1 MSFAQSFYCFPIF
14 TTYRND
20 VPLSPETGIIEAN
33 HVRNL
38 YYIYANRHNDHPSPY
53 SENHPDPLERRI
65 HAMPDVEVF
74 LMADDH
80 PPQWFLGVDLAHAL
94 HGAYY
99 HALQV
104 FGDAVQPTGWNCHD
118 PWGNYDYASKL
129 EEINFPY
136 IPCPICFTRNLYH
149 FPFNTFHELQRQVHH
164 NNFYVICLNALSIII
179 NATKQNHYSNLA
191 HVGYIC
197 GSPACVS
204 AHRFWCRLH
213 GHPVIDSSEDNLS
226 DAGFP
231 INDYDANNESLGPLT
246 PPTEVSL
253 PPALEEFVEQI
264 FNYAAWGIKPPV
276 IPESHRIQW
285 LGQQYGDS
293 FTAPEFEPL
302 HAASNAGEYPAPPN
316 SRNYELDVNTLTEQ
330 LAQVAVVQ
338 DADPAPPSFSADFV
352 ESIWE
357 WPGEPQPVANL
368 GPPEW
373 PSVPQQHTPPFSWED
388 HWHEVRARDLR
399 TEGDMD
405 FDIGGGIE
413 INANHVIQT
422 RPVTSN

>member
-33 HVRNL
+33 HVRDL

-136 IPCPICFTRNLYH
+136 IPCPICFTRDLYH
-149 FPFNTFHELQRQVHH
+149 FPFDTFHELQRQVHH

-191 HVGYIC
+191 HVGYIR

-213 GHPVIDSSEDNLS
+213 GHPVIDGSEDDLS

-231 INDYDANNESLGPLT
+231 INGYDADDESLGPLT
-246 PPTEVSL
+246 PPTEVSCRL
-253 PPALEEFVEQI
+253 
-264 FNYAAWGIKPPV
+264 
-276 IPESHRIQW
+276 
-285 LGQQYGDS
+285 
-293 FTAPEFEPL
+293 PL

-316 SRNYELDVNTLTEQ
+316 SSNYELDVNALTEQ

-338 DADPAPPSFSADFV
+338 DANPAPPSFSADFV

-357 WPGEPQPVANL
+357 WPGEPQPVADL

-388 HWHEVRARDLR
+388 HWHEVRARNLR

-422 RPVTSN
+422 RPVASN

>member
-33 HVRNL
+33 HVRDL

-53 SENHPDPLERRI
+53 SENPDPLERRI

-104 FGDAVQPTGWNCHD
+104 FGDAVQPTGWNRHD

-136 IPCPICFTRNLYH
+136 IPRPICFTRDLYH
-149 FPFNTFHELQRQVHH
+149 FPLTPSMNYSAKSTTTISMSSVSTRFPSLLMLPSRTITATWLMLGTFVVPLLAYQHTASGVVYTGTLSLIALKTIYQTRVSRISIELIMCTKYPR
-164 NNFYVICLNALSIII
+164 ICV
-179 NATKQNHYSNLA
+179 T
-191 HVGYIC
+191 
-197 GSPACVS
+197 
-204 AHRFWCRLH
+204 
-213 GHPVIDSSEDNLS
+213 
-226 DAGFP
+226 GFP
-231 INDYDANNESLGPLT
+231 INGYDADDESLGLLT
-246 PPTEVSL
+246 PPTEVSP
-253 PPALEEFVEQI
+253 PPALEEFAEQI
-264 FNYAAWGIKPPV
+264 FDYAAWGLEPPV
-276 IPESHRIQW
+276 IPSPTESTGWDSNTAIHSLRRSLSPCTPQAMQAST
-285 LGQQYGDS
+285 LPPQQQQ
-293 FTAPEFEPL
+293 
-302 HAASNAGEYPAPPN
+302 
-316 SRNYELDVNTLTEQ
+316 YELDVNALTEQ

-352 ESIWE
+352 KSVWE
-357 WPGEPQPVANL
+357 WPGEPQPVAIWDL
-368 GPPEW
+368 LSGPPYR
-373 PSVPQQHTPPFSWED
+373 SST
-388 HWHEVRARDLR
+388 RLR
-399 TEGDMD
+399 FHGKT
-405 FDIGGGIE
+405 IG
-413 INANHVIQT
+413 T
-422 RPVTSN
+422 RFAPAT

>member
-33 HVRNL
+33 HVRDL
-38 YYIYANRHNDHPSPY
+38 YYIYANRTMITLHPTQ
-53 SENHPDPLERRI
+53 NHPDPLERRI

-104 FGDAVQPTGWNCHD
+104 FGDAVQPTGWNRHD

-136 IPCPICFTRNLYH
+136 IPCPIASLAISTTSPLTPSMNYSAKSTTTISMSSVSTR
-149 FPFNTFHELQRQVHH
+149 FPSLLMLPSRTITATWGGLGTFVVPL
-164 NNFYVICLNALSIII
+164 
-179 NATKQNHYSNLA
+179 LA
-191 HVGYIC
+191 YQHT
-197 GSPACVS
+197 A
-204 AHRFWCRLH
+204 
-213 GHPVIDSSEDNLS
+213 S

-231 INDYDANNESLGPLT
+231 INGYDADDKSLGPLT
-246 PPTEVSL
+246 PPTEVSRRL
-253 PPALEEFVEQI
+253 RWKNLRNKSSTTPL
-264 FNYAAWGIKPPV
+264 
-276 IPESHRIQW
+276 
-285 LGQQYGDS
+285 GDS
-293 FTAPEFEPL
+293 SLPIHSL
-302 HAASNAGEYPAPPN
+302 RRSLSPARRKQCRRVPCTPN
-316 SRNYELDVNTLTEQ
+316 SSNYELDVNALTEQ

-357 WPGEPQPVANL
+357 WPGEPQPSPTWDL
-368 GPPEW
+368 LSGPPYR
-373 PSVPQQHTPPFSWED
+373 SST
-388 HWHEVRARDLR
+388 RLR
-399 TEGDMD
+399 FHGKT
-405 FDIGGGIE
+405 IG
-413 INANHVIQT
+413 T
-422 RPVTSN
+422 RFAPAT

>member
-20 VPLSPETGIIEAN
+20 VPLSPET
-33 HVRNL
+33 
-38 YYIYANRHNDHPSPY
+38 
-53 SENHPDPLERRI
+53 ENHPDPLERRI

-104 FGDAVQPTGWNCHD
+104 FGDAVQPTGWNRHD

-136 IPCPICFTRNLYH
+136 IPCPICFTRDLYH
-149 FPFNTFHELQRQVHH
+149 FPFDTFHELQRQVHH

-213 GHPVIDSSEDNLS
+213 GHPVIDSSEDDLS

-231 INDYDANNESLGPLT
+231 INGYDADDESLGPLT

-253 PPALEEFVEQI
+253 PPALEEFAEQI
-264 FNYAAWGIKPPV
+264 FNYAAWGIEPPV
-276 IPESHRIQW
+276 IPESHGIQW
-285 LGQQYGDS
+285 LGQQYGIHS
-293 FTAPEFEPL
+293 LRRTRRQR
-302 HAASNAGEYPAPPN
+302 SYQ
-316 SRNYELDVNTLTEQ
+316 Q

-357 WPGEPQPVANL
+357 WPGEPQPVADL

-388 HWHEVRARDLR
+388 HWHEVCARDLR
-399 TEGDMD
+399 TKGDMD

-413 INANHVIQT
+413 ISANHVIQT

>member
-1 MSFAQSFYCFPIF
+1 MSTQYSINMSFAQGFYCFPIF
-14 TTYRND
+14 TTYCND

-33 HVRNL
+33 HVCNL
-38 YYIYANRHNDHPSPY
+38 YYIYANCHNDHPSPY
-53 SENHPDPLERRI
+53 SENHPDPLKWHI

-80 PPQWFLGVDLAHAL
+80 PPQWFLGVDLAHPL

-136 IPCPICFTRNLYH
+136 IPCPICFTCDLYH
-149 FPFNTFHELQRQVHH
+149 FSFNTFHELQHQVHH

-191 HVGYIC
+191 HVG
-197 GSPACVS
+197 
-204 AHRFWCRLH
+204 
-213 GHPVIDSSEDNLS
+213 HPVIDCSEDNLS

-231 INDYDANNESLGPLT
+231 INVYNANNESLGLLT

-253 PPALEEFVEQI
+253 LPALEEFAEQI
-264 FNYAAWGIKPPV
+264 FNYATWGLEPLV
-276 IPESHRIQW
+276 IPESHGIHW
-285 LGQQYGDS
+285 LGQQYGNS
-293 FTAPEFEPL
+293 FTATEFGPL
-302 HAASNAGEYPAPPN
+302 HAASNAGKYPAPPN
-316 SRNYELDVNTLTEQ
+316 SSNYKLNVNALTKQ

-338 DADPAPPSFSADFV
+338 DTNPTPLSFSTDFV
-352 ESIWE
+352 KSVWE

-373 PSVPQQHTPPFSWED
+373 LSVLQQHMPPFSWED
-388 HWHEVRARDLR
+388 HWHKVCTHDLKIK
-399 TEGDMD
+399 GDMD
-405 FDIGGGIE
+405 FNIGGGIK
-413 INANHVIQT
+413 INTNHVIQT
-422 RPVTSN
+422 CPVASN

>member
-14 TTYRND
+14 TTYCND

-99 HALQV
+99 HALQ
-104 FGDAVQPTGWNCHD
+104 
-118 PWGNYDYASKL
+118 
-129 EEINFPY
+129 
-136 IPCPICFTRNLYH
+136 
-149 FPFNTFHELQRQVHH
+149 RQVHH

-179 NATKQNHYSNLA
+179 NATKQNHYSNMA
-191 HVGYIC
+191 HVGYIR

-204 AHRFWCRLH
+204 AHA
-213 GHPVIDSSEDNLS
+213 S

-231 INDYDANNESLGPLT
+231 INDYDADNESLGPLT
-246 PPTEVSL
+246 PPTEVSS
-253 PPALEEFVEQI
+253 PPALEEFAEQI
-264 FNYAAWGIKPPV
+264 FNYAAWGIEPPV
-276 IPESHRIQW
+276 IPESHGIQW

-316 SRNYELDVNTLTEQ
+316 SSNYKLDVNALTEQ

-352 ESIWE
+352 KSVWE
-357 WPGEPQPVANL
+357 WPGEPQPSPTWDL
-368 GPPEW
+368 LSGPPYC
-373 PSVPQQHTPPFSWED
+373 SST
-388 HWHEVRARDLR
+388 RLR
-399 TEGDMD
+399 FHGKT
-405 FDIGGGIE
+405 IG
-413 INANHVIQT
+413 T
-422 RPVTSN
+422 RFAPAT